1 MTNDN
6 RKVGTSFEQ
15 TLCRRLS
22 DFGFWAHNLAQNKQG
37 QPFDVIAARHGN
49 TYPID
54 CKVCEKNI
62 FRLDRIEENQYSAMR
77 LWRQTGNGEGWFALL
92 LTNGEIWFLSLADME
107 SFMLNRK
114 SIYLPDIRQCGL
126 PMEAWVL
133 KCGW

>member
-15 TLCRRLS
+15 TLCCRLS

-37 QPFDVIAARHGN
+37 QPFDVIAARSGK

-54 CKVCEKNI
+54 CKVCEKDI

-77 LWRQTGNGEGWFALL
+77 LWRQTGNGEGWFSLL

-126 PMEAWVL
+126 PLEAWVL

>member
-1 MTNDN
+1 MTNNN
-6 RKVGTSFEQ
+6 RKTGTSFEQ
-15 TLCRRLS
+15 QLCISLS
-22 DFGFWAHNLAQNKQG
+22 GYGFWAHNLAQKSQG
-37 QPFDVIAARHGN
+37 QPFDVIAARNGKS
-49 TYPID
+49 YPID

-77 LWRQTGNGEGWFALL
+77 LWTQTGNGEGWFALL

-114 SIYLPDIRQCGL
+114 SIYLPDIRQYGL
-126 PMEAWVL
+126 PLEAWVL

>member
-6 RKVGTSFEQ
+6 RKAGTSFEQ

-37 QPFDVIAARHGN
+37 QPFDVIAARNGK

-54 CKVCEKNI
+54 CKVCEKDI

-126 PMEAWVL
+126 PLEAWVL

>member
-15 TLCRRLS
+15 MLCRRLS

-37 QPFDVIAARHGN
+37 QRFDVIAARHGY

-54 CKVCEKNI
+54 CKVCEKDI

-114 SIYLPDIRQCGL
+114 SIYLSDIRQCGL
-126 PMEAWVL
+126 PLEAWVL
-133 KCGW
+133 

>member
-22 DFGFWAHNLAQNKQG
+22 DYGFWAHNLAQNKQG
-37 QPFDVIAARHGN
+37 QPFDVIAARHGY

-54 CKVCEKNI
+54 CKVCEKDI

-77 LWRQTGNGEGWFALL
+77 LWRETGNGEGWFALL
-92 LTNGEIWFLSLADME
+92 LTNGEIRFLSLADME
-107 SFMLNRK
+107 SFMLTRK
-114 SIYLPDIRQCGL
+114 CIYLPDIRQYGL
-126 PMEAWVL
+126 PLEVWVL

>member
-1 MTNDN
+1 
-6 RKVGTSFEQ
+6 
-15 TLCRRLS
+15 
-22 DFGFWAHNLAQNKQG
+22 
-37 QPFDVIAARHGN
+37 
-49 TYPID
+49 
-54 CKVCEKNI
+54 
-62 FRLDRIEENQYSAMR
+62 MR

-126 PMEAWVL
+126 PLEAWVL